1 MKPFSACE
9 NRCGRREY
17 LNSSGFIWLVIPL
30 TFGLTMG
37 VFEAFGLHTTVLTD
51 LFLLPYSLLALAI
64 QIWLHIRR
72 LHDLDKSGQHAL
84 WLLVPLV
91 GAFYFLYLLT
101 FRGTDGTNKYG
112 QVPPMKTLWF
122 RKNIRVEEEVIPQ
135 CPIG

>member
-9 NRCGRREY
+9 NRCGQREY

-72 LHDLDKSGQHAL
+72 LHDLTRAVSMRFGS
-84 WLLVPLV
+84 
-91 GAFYFLYLLT
+91 
-101 FRGTDGTNKYG
+101 
-112 QVPPMKTLWF
+112 
-122 RKNIRVEEEVIPQ
+122 
-135 CPIG
+135 

>member
-1 MKPFSACE
+1 MNISK
-9 NRCGRREY
+9 
-17 LNSSGFIWLVIPL
+17 SSGFIWLVIPL

-91 GAFYFLYLLT
+91 GAFYFLYLLDLSEELT
-101 FRGTDGTNKYG
+101 EPTSTDKS
-112 QVPPMKTLWF
+112 LL
-122 RKNIRVEEEVIPQ
+122 
-135 CPIG
+135 